1 MNRTKQLRMTGFV
14 AFFLSG
20 IGTISAGV
28 IVSILQELYGF
39 SFAVTGT
46 LLSIMSI
53 GNMAASFLTGLLP
66 AKIGT
71 RLTVM
76 ILCLGYFLGYGLMT
90 LSGAV
95 PLLMLAFLMVGI
107 AKGCAINTCTVL
119 VGNNSADRTR
129 AMSIMHACYATGA
142 LLCPF
147 IIAAM
152 RGVYITLPMIAV
164 AVCGLLMWAVF
175 MSAKLPGRA
184 QETATKEKLDLSFMK
199 NAKFWLLTGL
209 VFCQNAAETSVTGW
223 MVTYYKSQE
232 ILSGTLSTYT
242 VTIMWGATLIARL
255 LIAFVFPIK
264 DTFKSLA
271 MMGLG
276 CTVLYGAMMFSGTPA
291 AAIVMLFAFAFSMA
305 GVNPVAVA
313 GTGRQ
318 MSAASM
324 GVLLPT
330 ASIGA
335 IIMPWLIG
343 LVADG
348 VSLQAG
354 MALNLVPC
362 LGIMILSLI
371 VRRIDRKKA

>member
-1 MNRTKQLRMTGFV
+1 MGRSKRLRMTGFI

-20 IGTISAGV
+20 VSAISSGV
-28 IVSILQELYGF
+28 IVSILQEIYGF
-39 SFAVTGT
+39 SFGVTGT
-46 LLSIMSI
+46 LLALMSI
-53 GNMAASFLTGLLP
+53 GNMSASFLTGLLP

-71 RLTVM
+71 RNTVM
-76 ILCLGYFLGYGLMT
+76 LLCLGYFLGYGLMT
-90 LSGAV
+90 LSGSV
-95 PLLMLAFLMVGI
+95 PVLMIAFLMVGL

-119 VGNNSADRTR
+119 VGNNTADRTR
-129 AMSIMHACYATGA
+129 AMSVMHACYACGA
-142 LLCPF
+142 LICPF

-152 RGVYITLPMIAV
+152 RGAGQLLPMVAV
-164 AVCGLLMWAVF
+164 AVCGLAMWAVF
-175 MSAKLPGRA
+175 MSARLPGRA
-184 QETATKEKLDLSFMK
+184 QEAAEKGKLDLSFLRS
-199 NAKFWLLTGL
+199 AKFWLLTAL

-264 DTFKSLA
+264 DTFKA
-271 MMGLG
+271 IAVMGLG
-276 CTVLYGAMMFSGTPA
+276 CTALYGAMMFSSTPA
-291 AAIVMLFAFAFSMA
+291 AAVVMLFAFAFAMA

-313 GTGRQ
+313 GTGKQ

-324 GVLLPT
+324 GILLPV

-335 IIMPWLIG
+335 IIMPWIIG

-354 MALNLVPC
+354 MACNLIPC
-362 LGIMILSLI
+362 AGILILSLI
-371 VRRIDRKKA
+371 VRRMETKEA